1 MGFSRQEWWSGLS
14 FPLPGDLLHP
24 GMGPRFPALQADSL
38 LSKPPGKPLNV
49 QAEGQLDEQ
58 LASLWCPQWHTL
70 YLICFAFT
78 IKSTSL
84 IKAVDAHC
92 EQPKSYTR
100 LIINGNNPPPIP
112 SHCWAIIFRANH
124 FFGCLSW
131 LWSIT
136 WCWEMLVAMAFS

>member
-1 MGFSRQEWWSGLS
+1 MSRKKVKALVTQLCLTLCNPVDCSLPGFSVHGIFQARMVEWVVIS
-14 FPLPGDLLHP
+14 LPGDLLHP

-112 SHCWAIIFRANH
+112 SHC
-124 FFGCLSW
+124 
-131 LWSIT
+131 
-136 WCWEMLVAMAFS
+136 